1 MEIKISK
8 NREISIKYITE
19 DKIDNF
25 DPKDYEYYIIEWIEK
40 LIKKNNKMC
49 GKTCTL
55 SWTRNPENLKYETHL
70 RTGKKNYKFEII
82 K

>member
-8 NREISIKYITE
+8 NREIQIEYSDN
-19 DKIDNF
+19 DKINDF
-25 DPKDYEYYIIEWIEK
+25 DPKDYEYYVIEWVEK

-49 GKTCTL
+49 GKTYSL
-55 SWTRNPENLKYETHL
+55 SWKRNTQNLKYETHL
-70 RTGKKNYKFEII
+70 KINKKNYKFEII